1 MMLVCSKDDRLEAA
15 DQTCHAPAILQPPD
29 QLWMAHERQDLQNA
43 MTCLPVFV
51 RSVSSPT

>member
-1 MMLVCSKDDRLEAA
+1 MLVWYGSNRLEAA
-15 DQTCHAPAILQPPD
+15 GQTYHAPAILQPPD